1 MERYQHPYIRRLLRS
16 PASVRHLARARAGVP
31 LTVVTG
37 EPGAGK
43 STLLGKLTESAP
55 PGRVAILQHDR
66 ETSSR
71 LSELVHTAHHAFL
84 EVASPADLP
93 RASGYA
99 YMPGYRP
106 CGTVIV
112 MSAPSVLSMRADVL
126 PQRIH
131 EASVVIVNKADQLTG
146 MEVQRAA
153 SWLRRNIAP
162 MPVLFAHHAKIATP
176 LLLGVDQRGLDGGI
190 PLVVAPWSHTLEIS
204 ERSRKQRAAAP
215 ASAESC
221 RAWSLHGTIPL
232 DPTAFRGWVERL
244 PRTVIRGHGTVT
256 LEIEQP
262 IQHRFELFG
271 AHWGLERIGQLDRGL
286 TQSKVWLVGVS

>member
-43 STLLGKLTESAP
+43 TTLLRKLMESST
-55 PGRVAILQHDR
+55 PGSVAVLRHDS

-71 LSELVHTAHHAFL
+71 LSELVHTANHAFL

-93 RASGYA
+93 RASGFA

-106 CGTVIV
+106 CGTIV
-112 MSAPSVLSMRADVL
+112 LMSGPSVLSMRADVL

-131 EASVVIVNKADQLTG
+131 EASVIIINKADLLAGTD
-146 MEVQRAA
+146 VQRAA
-153 SWLRRNIAP
+153 AWLRRNVAP
-162 MPVLFAHHAKIATP
+162 MPVLFSQHARIAAP
-176 LLLGVDQRGLDGGI
+176 LFLGVDQRAMDGNI
-190 PLVVAPWSHTLEIS
+190 PLVVAPWSHTFEIS
-204 ERSRKQRAAAP
+204 ERSRRQRAAAP
-215 ASAESC
+215 ASAEAC
-221 RAWSLHGTIPL
+221 RAWSLHGSIPL

-256 LEIEQP
+256 FEIEQP

-286 TQSKVWLVGVS
+286 TQSRVWLVGVT